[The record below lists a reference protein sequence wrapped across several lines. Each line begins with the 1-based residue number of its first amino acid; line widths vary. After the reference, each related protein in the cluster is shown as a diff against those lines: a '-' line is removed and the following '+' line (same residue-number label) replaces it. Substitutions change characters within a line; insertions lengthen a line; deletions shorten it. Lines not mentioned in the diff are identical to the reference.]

1 VDERTPEQILANVAD
16 EDKTAFNP
24 ELVFFELR
32 ADNGHHDL
40 DAFSNRFL
48 QWVEAWRELRSLL
61 QQDRD
66 AVPPIP

>member
-16 EDKTAFNP
+16 EDKTASNP
-24 ELVFFELR
+24 ELDFFEWH
-32 ADNGHHDL
+32 ADHGHHDL

-48 QWVEAWRELRSLL
+48 QWVEAWRELRSQL
-61 QQDRD
+61 QPDRD